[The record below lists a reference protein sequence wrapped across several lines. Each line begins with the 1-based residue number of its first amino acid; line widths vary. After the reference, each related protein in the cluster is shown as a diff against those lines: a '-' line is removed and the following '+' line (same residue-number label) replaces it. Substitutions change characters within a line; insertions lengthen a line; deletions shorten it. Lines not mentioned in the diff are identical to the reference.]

1 MQEQLELMRD
11 SFDEELE
18 KRVDAVEAEEKVR
31 SCVCRCCSSF
41 ARSLLSRS
49 SPWTLFRPVYPRTHP
64 PRTPHLL
71 CIYLTFC
78 LLSAFQD
85 LRQKYKLE
93 LGRKH
98 DKDFNRLHRKYH
110 QERDDICSAH
120 RQELKYKDKQ
130 VEVWHFQYLLHKIQ

>member
-1 MQEQLELMRD
+1 MEKQLENGSYPFYFHGGLTT
-11 SFDEELE
+11 E
-18 KRVDAVEAEEKVR
+18 
-31 SCVCRCCSSF
+31 F
-41 ARSLLSRS
+41 AAH
-49 SPWTLFRPVYPRTHP
+49 PAQPVYPRAHP

-98 DKDFNRLHRKYH
+98 NKDFNRLHRKYH

>member
-1 MQEQLELMRD
+1 M
-11 SFDEELE
+11 F
-18 KRVDAVEAEEKVR
+18 VAV
-31 SCVCRCCSSF
+31 
-41 ARSLLSRS
+41 ARSLPDRCCRDRRRS
-49 SPWTLFRPVYPRTHP
+49 LPDRCCRDRRLGRRFRSKNCVCQSVETYPRAHP

-98 DKDFNRLHRKYH
+98 NKDFNRLHRKYH

-130 VEVWHFQYLLHKIQ
+130 IEVWHFQYLLQKTIATAD